1 MSQPSQTK
9 DIKLVVFRPDGTRKD
24 IPLKPGRYVVG
35 RSAHATLRIP
45 LPSVSREHCEI
56 SCDGESVRIKDLNSS
71 NGTFRNDERIEDTE
85 LNAGDVIGI
94 GPCRFTLQIDGQPAD
109 IQPVTTTEPDLSE
122 TPPAGEPAAAGA
134 AAEPDKSPDDSDM
147 PTDLDETVTKAGLGS
162 LLENV
167 TGDSSVFDF
176 DFDFEDDEN
185 PKL

>member
-24 IPLKPGRYVVG
+24 IPLRNGRYVIG
-35 RSAHATLRIP
+35 RSANATLRIP

-56 SCDGESVRIKDLNSS
+56 VCDGETVRIKDLNSS
-71 NGTFRNDERIEDTE
+71 NGTYCNDERVDDAP
-85 LNAGDVIGI
+85 LNAGDVIAI
-94 GPCRFTLQIDGQPAD
+94 GPCRFTLQIDGEPAD

-122 TPPAGEPAAAGA
+122 TPPAGEPAARP
-134 AAEPDKSPDDSDM
+134 EPDAKSPDDSDM

>member
-24 IPLKPGRYVVG
+24 IPLRKGRYVVG
-35 RSAHATLRIP
+35 RSANATLRIP

-56 SCDGESVRIKDLNSS
+56 ICDGESVMIKDLNSS
-71 NGTFRNDERIEDTE
+71 NGTYRNEDRVEGTAA
-85 LNAGDVIGI
+85 LTPGDVIAI
-94 GPCRFTLQIDGQPAD
+94 GPCRFTLQIDGEPAD

-122 TPPAGEPAAAGA
+122 TPPAGVPAR
-134 AAEPDKSPDDSDM
+134 AEPSPEDSDM

>member
-24 IPLKPGRYVVG
+24 IPLKKGRYVIG
-35 RSAHATLRIP
+35 RSANASLRIP

-56 SCDGESVRIKDLNSS
+56 SCDGETVRIKDMHSS
-71 NGTFRNDERIEDTE
+71 NGTFRNDERIEDTA
-85 LNAGDVIGI
+85 LDAGDVIGI
-94 GPCRFTLQIDGQPAD
+94 GPCRFTLQIDGQPSD

-122 TPPAGEPAAAGA
+122 TPPAGEPAARDDAKA
-134 AAEPDKSPDDSDM
+134 PEDSDM

>member
-1 MSQPSQTK
+1 MSQPSEIR

-35 RSAHATLRIP
+35 RSTHASLRIP

-56 SCDGESVRIKDLNSS
+56 VSDGETVRIRDLNSS
-71 NGTFRNDERIEDTE
+71 NGTFRNDERVTDEV

-94 GPCRFTLQIDGQPAD
+94 GPCRFTLQVDGEPAD
-109 IQPVTTTEPDLSE
+109 VQPVTTTEPDLSE
-122 TPPAGEPAAAGA
+122 TPPAGGPA
-134 AAEPDKSPDDSDM
+134 AAEPQEEEAEM

-162 LLENV
+162 ILENV